1 MRCNFPWNSTRAA
14 RRGRRS
20 TRAHS
25 EAGFSLIEVLVSA
38 LIVALTAAA
47 VAQALIST
55 TRTSAEQ
62 RGRSQAD
69 GVAQQDQERLRG
81 LSAQQL
87 NAMTPSQSTVCPSQG
102 CRTVTLDGI
111 AFTVT
116 STAQFLNA
124 SAGAS
129 CSGSG
134 TTAAYF
140 RIVSSVNWKANAGR
154 PAVVEASIIT
164 PPAGGTLL
172 TKVVD
177 QTSTPLSGVTVSATG
192 PDTASGVT
200 DSTGCTVLAAL
211 ATGSYA
217 VTLTDS
223 GYVDVNG
230 NPSPL
235 STSATVTST
244 GTATPS
250 LGNPVK
256 LGQAG
261 SISAPFQAIVGGVT
275 YPGEADTL
283 SWFGSG
289 SSDTMAVAKSS
300 TPLSS
305 PSTQISAGNLF
316 PFMFTGPPTNYTG
329 NYQVWGGR
337 CQQQRPPIATD
348 KFTVAPA
355 SNVTTPAVQE
365 PALNVA
371 TVKYFDGTTTSTVK
385 PAHVKLTYTS
395 TPGSGT
401 SCIYSWYPTVTT
413 ATTEPTTGWLAN
425 PGQPFA
431 TTGTPASASGQ
442 TGSLSV
448 CADYYTGST
457 YGYRNA
463 AAANITNTSF
473 TALNN
478 TVPTITISTTSTSGL
493 C

>member
-1 MRCNFPWNSTRAA
+1 MRCKFPWNSNQAA

-20 TRAHS
+20 AHARS

-38 LIVALTAAA
+38 LLVALIAAA
-47 VAQALIST
+47 VAQALIATSQ
-55 TRTSAEQ
+55 TSAEQ

-69 GVAQQDQERLRG
+69 EVAQQDQERLRG
-81 LSAQQL
+81 LSSQQL
-87 NAMTPSQSTVCPSQG
+87 NGLNQT
-102 CRTVTLDGI
+102 RTVTLDAI

-124 SAGAS
+124 SSGAS

-140 RIVSSVNWKANAGR
+140 RTVSSVNWTANAGR

-172 TKVVD
+172 TKVLD
-177 QTSTPLSGVTVSATG
+177 QTATPLAGVTVSATG

-200 DSTGCTVLAAL
+200 DSSGCTVLAAL

-250 LGNPVK
+250 IGNPVK

-261 SISAPFQAIVGGVT
+261 SISAPFQATVGGVT
-275 YPGEADTL
+275 YTGEADTL

-289 SSDTMAVAKSS
+289 TSDTMAVAKSS
-300 TPLSS
+300 TPLSA
-305 PSTQISAGNLF
+305 PATQISAGNLF
-316 PFMFTGPPTNYTG
+316 PFMFTGPSYAG
-329 NYQVWGGR
+329 NYQVWPGR
-337 CQQQRPPIATD
+337 CVQQRPPTATD
-348 KFTVAPA
+348 KFTVAPG

-371 TVKYFDGTTTSTVK
+371 TVNYFNGFTTSAVK
-385 PAHVKLTYTS
+385 PAHVKLTYQS
-395 TPGSGT
+395 TSGT
-401 SCIYSWYPTVTT
+401 SCTYSWFPTVTT
-413 ATTEPTTGWLAN
+413 ATAEPTTGWLAN

-431 TTGTPASASGQ
+431 TTGSPASASGQ
-442 TGSLSV
+442 TGTLSV

-457 YGYRNA
+457 FGYRNA
-463 AAANITNTSF
+463 TATNITNTSF
-473 TALNN
+473 TALNA
-478 TVPTITISTTSTSGL
+478 VPTIAIAYSSTSGL